1 MRALAITAIR
11 RELRRRASLVVG
23 PELEPEEP
31 ERLLQINGRCTQL
44 VCVSALAD
52 EALVPLGCWSDS
64 ATAPQLLLAAV
75 VDEDQGLVEIPGVL
89 DAAAFVAWTRTHGQS
104 QGELVQLP
112 LSMFQGGIARL
123 ERWCLLL
130 DAQALPRM
138 ALDTDGQSAAGPLV
152 PWLTKGIQTLL
163 DGAMEGLLA
172 ALAPQPV
179 PVLSTA
185 RGDGPETV
193 QLLNPRIDGERNG
206 MPTAA
211 VICSRPTL
219 WVREPLAEIQL
230 LKDGKLLWRERAR
243 LREPITTPLAWPLP
257 PLGGDELVEARL
269 RPWGAPGGNFAALV
283 LAAPS
288 AETLSQGDAEI
299 SLRLSQSDVLRNLV
313 NALSAIALEV
323 IARMQSRA
331 QE

>member
-1 MRALAITAIR
+1 
-11 RELRRRASLVVG
+11 
-23 PELEPEEP
+23 
-31 ERLLQINGRCTQL
+31 
-44 VCVSALAD
+44 
-52 EALVPLGCWSDS
+52 
-64 ATAPQLLLAAV
+64 V

-104 QGELVQLP
+104 QGELAQLP

-130 DAQALPRM
+130 EDQALPRM
-138 ALDTDGQSAAGPLV
+138 ALDTDGQGASGPLV

-163 DGAMEGLLA
+163 DGAMEGLLG

-179 PVLSTA
+179 PVLSAA
-185 RGDGPETV
+185 RGDGPGTV
-193 QLLNPRIDGERNG
+193 QLLNPRIEGERNG
-206 MPTAA
+206 MPAAA

-219 WVREPLAEIQL
+219 WVQEPLAEIQL
-230 LKDGKLLWRERAR
+230 LKEGRLLWRQRAR

-257 PLGGDELVEARL
+257 PLGGDELVEVRL
-269 RPWGAPGGNFAALV
+269 RPWGAPGGSFAALA

-299 SLRLSQSDVLRNLV
+299 SLRLSQADVIRNLV